1 MAKVQI
7 RACLK
12 TNILSYLHFSQS
24 AIAVRPRADPDG
36 GPKGWIWHCRQA
48 VHQPE
53 SAASMITPLAK
64 GEIPQWVGVF
74 GQALS
79 WTLAIFQILLQ
90 NQYVTASP
98 GHTFAATSTA
108 THCPKNRN
116 RPSWAISAAT

>member
-1 MAKVQI
+1 MAKLQL

-36 GPKGWIWHCRQA
+36 GPKGWIWHCRRA

-64 GEIPQWVGVF
+64 GDIPPWVGVF
-74 GQALS
+74 GQALTS
-79 WTLAIFQILLQ
+79 VMGKAVVKTAQAIPEDRLCFEHALRFGAWH
-90 NQYVTASP
+90 VGAHP
-98 GHTFAATSTA
+98 
-108 THCPKNRN
+108 
-116 RPSWAISAAT
+116 